1 MPPLALV
8 SFTEEEQVGI
18 LVLLHQISNLVR
30 SGKTRTNFTVEPAW
44 MSCQPPAIYSID
56 CQLEEITVL
65 LPVRLPNI
73 EQVEREKLRACCSP
87 PPFAPLPFLYL
98 QRNFSMSVNS
108 AAVLRLTGR
117 GGGPIAGAPR
127 GRSTSR
133 GRGKNSTN
141 IKSEWVCTA
150 SHFRYKQLVECLLW
164 KHFFILALLSM
175 QYSQQQTVKL
185 RC

>member
-1 MPPLALV
+1 MQEEPLPPLALV

-87 PPFAPLPFLYL
+87 PPLCSPPLFVFAEKFFHVCK
-98 QRNFSMSVNS
+98 QRSCTS
-108 AAVLRLTGR
+108 ADRTR
-117 GGGPIAGAPR
+117 R
-127 GRSTSR
+127 WSNSR
-133 GRGKNSTN
+133 GTKRPKYL
-141 IKSEWVCTA
+141 K
-150 SHFRYKQLVECLLW
+150 R
-164 KHFFILALLSM
+164 
-175 QYSQQQTVKL
+175 
-185 RC
+185 